1 MVKGI
6 QVAIDGPAS
15 AGKSTVAKLVAK
27 RFGYIYCDTGAMYRS
42 VTLAALERGI
52 DLSQDDLVS
61 ELANQITITFAPGDP
76 QKVFIDGHEVTQAI
90 RSTEVAQHVSTVAA
104 IPAVRSRMV
113 ELQRQIAQEGGI
125 VMDGRDIGTTVL
137 PDAPVKIFM
146 VASAHERVRRR
157 FLDNQER
164 GIDGGSIEEL
174 QRAIELRDQKDST
187 RAVSPLVKAADAYQ
201 LDTTH
206 LTIEQVVDQIAGRI
220 EKTLEQNSKRLA
232 MSVRIL

>member
-1 MVKGI
+1 
-6 QVAIDGPAS
+6 
-15 AGKSTVAKLVAK
+15 
-27 RFGYIYCDTGAMYRS
+27 
-42 VTLAALERGI
+42 
-52 DLSQDDLVS
+52 
-61 ELANQITITFAPGDP
+61 
-76 QKVFIDGHEVTQAI
+76 
-90 RSTEVAQHVSTVAA
+90 
-104 IPAVRSRMV
+104 MV

-146 VASAHERVRRR
+146 VASAHERARRR

-220 EKTLEQNSKRLA
+220 EKTLEQK
-232 MSVRIL
+232 

>member
-146 VASAHERVRRR
+146 VASAHERARRR

-164 GIDGGSIEEL
+164 GIDGGSDGGSIEEL

-220 EKTLEQNSKRLA
+220 EKTLKQK
-232 MSVRIL
+232 

>member
-146 VASAHERVRRR
+146 VALAHERARRR

-220 EKTLEQNSKRLA
+220 EKTLEQK
-232 MSVRIL
+232 

>member
-76 QKVFIDGHEVTQAI
+76 QKFFIDGHEVTQAI

-146 VASAHERVRRR
+146 VASAHERARRR

-220 EKTLEQNSKRLA
+220 EKTLEQK
-232 MSVRIL
+232 

>member
-42 VTLAALERGI
+42 VTLVALERGI

-90 RSTEVAQHVSTVAA
+90 RLTEVAQHVSTVAA

-137 PDAPVKIFM
+137 PAAPVKIFM
-146 VASAHERVRRR
+146 VASAHERARRR

-206 LTIEQVVDQIAGRI
+206 LTIEQVADQIAGRI
-220 EKTLEQNSKRLA
+220 EKTLKQK
-232 MSVRIL
+232 

>member
-1 MVKGI
+1 MSKGI

-27 RFGYIYCDTGAMYRS
+27 RFGYVYCDTGAMYRS
-42 VTLAALERGI
+42 VTLAALRRGTN
-52 DLSQDDLVS
+52 
-61 ELANQITITFAPGDP
+61 LADKDQIIKVANEIKITFAPGNP
-76 QKVFIDGHEVTQAI
+76 QKVFIDGQEVTQAI
-90 RSTEVAQHVSTVAA
+90 RETTVAKNVSAVAA
-104 IPAVRSRMV
+104 IPGVRSRMV

-137 PDAPVKIFM
+137 PDAPVKVFM
-146 VASAHERVRRR
+146 VASAHERARRR

-164 GIDGGSIEEL
+164 GIDGGTIEEL

-187 RAVSPLVKAADAYQ
+187 RAVSPLTQAVDAHL

-206 LTIEQVVDQIAGRI
+206 LTIDQVVDQIATLI
-220 EKTLEQNSKRLA
+220 EKTQQQKQ
-232 MSVRIL
+232 

>member
-146 VASAHERVRRR
+146 VASAHERARRR

-164 GIDGGSIEEL
+164 GIDCGSIEEL

-220 EKTLEQNSKRLA
+220 EKTLEQK
-232 MSVRIL
+232 

>member
-1 MVKGI
+1 M
-6 QVAIDGPAS
+6 
-15 AGKSTVAKLVAK
+15 AK

-146 VASAHERVRRR
+146 VASAHERARRR

-174 QRAIELRDQKDST
+174 QKDST

-220 EKTLEQNSKRLA
+220 EKTLEQK
-232 MSVRIL
+232 

>member
-15 AGKSTVAKLVAK
+15 AGKSTVAKHVAK

-146 VASAHERVRRR
+146 VASAHERARRR

-206 LTIEQVVDQIAGRI
+206 LTIEQVADQIAGRI
-220 EKTLEQNSKRLA
+220 EKTLKQK
-232 MSVRIL
+232 

>member
-1 MVKGI
+1 MSKGI

-27 RFGYIYCDTGAMYRS
+27 RFGYVYCDTGAMYRS
-42 VTLAALERGI
+42 VTLAALRRGT
-52 DLSQDDLVS
+52 DLTDEDQIIKV
-61 ELANQITITFAPGDP
+61 ANEIKITFAPGNP
-76 QKVFIDGHEVTQAI
+76 QKVFIDGQEVTQAI
-90 RSTEVAQHVSTVAA
+90 RETTVAKNVSAVAA
-104 IPAVRSRMV
+104 IPGVRSRMV

-137 PDAPVKIFM
+137 PDAPVKVFM
-146 VASAHERVRRR
+146 VASAHERARRR

-164 GIDGGSIEEL
+164 GIDGGTIEEL

-187 RAVSPLVKAADAYQ
+187 RAVSPLTQAVDAHL

-206 LTIEQVVDQIAGRI
+206 LTIDQVVDQIATLI
-220 EKTLEQNSKRLA
+220 EKTQQQKQ
-232 MSVRIL
+232 

>member
-125 VMDGRDIGTTVL
+125 VMDGRDIGTIVL
-137 PDAPVKIFM
+137 PAAPVKIFM
-146 VASAHERVRRR
+146 VASAHERARRR

-206 LTIEQVVDQIAGRI
+206 LTIEQVADQIAGRI
-220 EKTLEQNSKRLA
+220 EKTLKQK
-232 MSVRIL
+232 

>member
-61 ELANQITITFAPGDP
+61 ELANQITITFVPGDP

-137 PDAPVKIFM
+137 PAAPVKIFM
-146 VASAHERVRRR
+146 VASAHERARRR

-220 EKTLEQNSKRLA
+220 EKTLEQK
-232 MSVRIL
+232 

>member
-52 DLSQDDLVS
+52 DLSQDDWVS

-90 RSTEVAQHVSTVAA
+90 RSTEVAQHVPTVAA

-146 VASAHERVRRR
+146 VASAHERARRR

-220 EKTLEQNSKRLA
+220 EKTLEQK
-232 MSVRIL
+232 

>member
-61 ELANQITITFAPGDP
+61 ELANQITITFASGDP

-137 PDAPVKIFM
+137 PAAPVKIFM
-146 VASAHERVRRR
+146 VASAHERARRR

-220 EKTLEQNSKRLA
+220 EKTLEQK
-232 MSVRIL
+232 

>member
-76 QKVFIDGHEVTQAI
+76 QKGFIDGH
-90 RSTEVAQHVSTVAA
+90 
-104 IPAVRSRMV
+104 
-113 ELQRQIAQEGGI
+113 
-125 VMDGRDIGTTVL
+125 
-137 PDAPVKIFM
+137 
-146 VASAHERVRRR
+146 
-157 FLDNQER
+157 
-164 GIDGGSIEEL
+164 
-174 QRAIELRDQKDST
+174 
-187 RAVSPLVKAADAYQ
+187 
-201 LDTTH
+201 
-206 LTIEQVVDQIAGRI
+206 
-220 EKTLEQNSKRLA
+220 
-232 MSVRIL
+232 

>member
-125 VMDGRDIGTTVL
+125 VMDGRDIGMTVL

-146 VASAHERVRRR
+146 VASAHERARRR
-157 FLDNQER
+157 FSDNQER

-220 EKTLEQNSKRLA
+220 EKTLEQK
-232 MSVRIL
+232 

>member
-61 ELANQITITFAPGDP
+61 ELANQITITFAPGDQ

-146 VASAHERVRRR
+146 VASAHERARRR

-220 EKTLEQNSKRLA
+220 EKTLEQK
-232 MSVRIL
+232 

>member
-61 ELANQITITFAPGDP
+61 ELANQITITFAHGDP

-146 VASAHERVRRR
+146 VASAHERARRR

-220 EKTLEQNSKRLA
+220 EKTLEQK
-232 MSVRIL
+232 

>member
-76 QKVFIDGHEVTQAI
+76 QKVFIDGHVVTQAI

-137 PDAPVKIFM
+137 PAAPVKIFM
-146 VASAHERVRRR
+146 VASAHERARRR

-220 EKTLEQNSKRLA
+220 EKTLEQK
-232 MSVRIL
+232 

>member
-137 PDAPVKIFM
+137 PDAPVKSLWWPRHTNGPGA
-146 VASAHERVRRR
+146 ASWITKSGGSTVVQLKNSNGRSNYGIKRIPPGR
-157 FLDNQER
+157 FLRSLKPRTPIN
-164 GIDGGSIEEL
+164 
-174 QRAIELRDQKDST
+174 ST
-187 RAVSPLVKAADAYQ
+187 PL
-201 LDTTH
+201 T
-206 LTIEQVVDQIAGRI
+206 
-220 EKTLEQNSKRLA
+220 
-232 MSVRIL
+232 